1 MIIMSWYYYSVFTY
15 LISYIWFQLKLKLED
30 IISNNKLNIKIII
43 IIFEISSANCWIDQ
57 KKKWTILNHISL
69 LKIKKNI
76 NNKKKEQFKKLK
88 KK

>member
-57 KKKWTILNHISL
+57 KKKMNN
-69 LKIKKNI
+69 IKSHLIIKN
-76 NNKKKEQFKKLK
+76 KEKYK
-88 KK
+88 